1 MNKTN
6 ENNIQAY
13 KLLGGKWL
21 THACSGV
28 SCPTHCN
35 PTDYILAGSSVHG
48 IFRQECWSGLSF
60 PYLGDLPEP
69 GIEPG
74 SPVFPALQADSLLSE
89 PPGEPYKAVIL
100 QLKKKKSTKKKE

>member
-48 IFRQECWSGLSF
+48 IFRQEYRSGLPF
-60 PYLGDLPEP
+60 PPGDLPDP
-69 GIEPG
+69 GIKPTSPTLSGRFFITEP
-74 SPVFPALQADSLLSE
+74 SRKPSHV
-89 PPGEPYKAVIL
+89 Y
-100 QLKKKKSTKKKE
+100 TYT